1 MRRARKAYEDQVESV
16 VRKNGELIAKA
27 RFQLEGT
34 SNYPDATFTARL
46 SYGSVRGWTRED
58 GTRSKPFT
66 DFGGAFA
73 RATGE
78 APFDLPQSWL
88 KAKDRL
94 TQTTPFD
101 FVTTNDI
108 IGGNSGSP
116 VVNRNARDRG
126 AGVRREPA
134 LARR

>member
-1 MRRARKAYEDQVESV
+1 RLDPDMRASRQRYEDQVESV
-16 VRKNGELIAKA
+16 VKKNSELIAHA

-34 SNYPDATFTARL
+34 SHYPDATFTARL
-46 SYGSVRGWTRED
+46 SYGSVRGWKDEEGRQIA
-58 GTRSKPFT
+58 PFT
-66 DFGGAFA
+66 DFAGAFE

-78 APFDLPQSWL
+78 APFDLPATWL

-94 TQTTPFD
+94 NPTTPFD

-116 VVNRNARDRG
+116 VVN
-126 AGVRREPA
+126 
-134 LARR
+134 